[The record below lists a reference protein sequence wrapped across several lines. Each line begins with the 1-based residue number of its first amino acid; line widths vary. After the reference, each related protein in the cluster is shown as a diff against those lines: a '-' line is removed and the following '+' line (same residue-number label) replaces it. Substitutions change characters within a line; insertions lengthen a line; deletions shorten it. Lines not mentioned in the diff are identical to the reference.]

1 MHFLM
6 EISFC
11 YLNAFL
17 IISQKENSC
26 LLSKKYFNFLLN
38 DKLDK
43 SSSYFTESKE
53 LEKKKT
59 TQALEFII
67 FSISRKSD
75 QKYLNQVLS
84 YSIDYTVQF
93 FLEASCLWS

>member
-1 MHFLM
+1 M

-17 IISQKENSC
+17 IISQKEHSC

-38 DKLDK
+38 DNLDK

-59 TQALEFII
+59 
-67 FSISRKSD
+67 SIRV
-75 QKYLNQVLS
+75 YNFLN
-84 YSIDYTVQF
+84 F
-93 FLEASCLWS
+93 

>member
-1 MHFLM
+1 M

-17 IISQKENSC
+17 IISQKEHSC

-38 DKLDK
+38 DNLDK

-53 LEKKKT
+53 LEKKKKK
-59 TQALEFII
+59 QALEFII
-67 FSISRKSD
+67 FSISRKFD

-84 YSIDYTVQF
+84 YAIDYTVQF